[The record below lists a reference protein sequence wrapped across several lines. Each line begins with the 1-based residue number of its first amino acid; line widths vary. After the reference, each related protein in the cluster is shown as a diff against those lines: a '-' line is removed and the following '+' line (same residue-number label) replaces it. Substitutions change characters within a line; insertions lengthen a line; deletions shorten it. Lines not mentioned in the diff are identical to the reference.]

1 LKKQTWNEIGNGFKR
16 KIFYYDFPVVS
27 NQAKLIGDV
36 NAHFVSV
43 KGFGCVIDSTQ
54 LEPFWKRQKKRRTLL
69 GK

>member
-1 LKKQTWNEIGNGFKR
+1 LKKKTWNETGNSFKR